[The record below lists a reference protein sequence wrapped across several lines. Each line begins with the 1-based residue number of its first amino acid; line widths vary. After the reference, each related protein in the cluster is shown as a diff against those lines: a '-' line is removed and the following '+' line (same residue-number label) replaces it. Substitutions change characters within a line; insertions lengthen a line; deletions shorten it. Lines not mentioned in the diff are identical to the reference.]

1 MFTVKKFEKN
11 CFYFIVCFKII
22 SVKVITLQA
31 VELSLLFVRA
41 RDVKTV
47 LAVNCRAEVVLVDAS
62 VVTYRVATEMEA
74 VMVAVN
80 SIDPHVAAF

>member
-1 MFTVKKFEKN
+1 M
-11 CFYFIVCFKII
+11 
-22 SVKVITLQA
+22 ITLQA
-31 VELSLLFVRA
+31 VELSLLYVRA

-47 LAVNCRAEVVLVDAS
+47 LAVKRRAEVVLADAS
-62 VVTYRVATEMEA
+62 VVTFRVATEMEA

>member
-1 MFTVKKFEKN
+1 M
-11 CFYFIVCFKII
+11 
-22 SVKVITLQA
+22 ITLQA

-47 LAVNCRAEVVLVDAS
+47 LAVSCRAEVVLVDAS

>member
-1 MFTVKKFEKN
+1 M
-11 CFYFIVCFKII
+11 
-22 SVKVITLQA
+22 ITLQA
-31 VELSLLFVRA
+31 VELSLLYVRA

-47 LAVNCRAEVVLVDAS
+47 LAVKRRAEVVLVDAS
-62 VVTYRVATEMEA
+62 VVTFRVATEMEA